1 MRIMAGD
8 EDCTRTQLPFN
19 ENDSQDVVLFEVLRQ
34 ASAGPPPPP
43 PPPPLPSSSSTSDD
57 SGSGPARRRAG
68 KYRGVRRR
76 PWGKFAAE
84 IRDSSRHGA
93 RLWLGTFDTAE
104 AAAIAYDRAAFRMR
118 GAKALLNFPLAI
130 ALASEAP
137 AVGSQRI
144 AQGGSDAVPG
154 TVEPQNPRPD
164 HSAGLLEASKAGE
177 STKSVL
183 NRQL

>member
-1 MRIMAGD
+1 MAGD
-8 EDCTRTQLPFN
+8 EDCTQTQLPFN
-19 ENDSQDVVLFEVLRQ
+19 ENDSQDVVLFEVLRE
-34 ASAGPPPPP
+34 ASVETPAPPPP

-57 SGSGPARRRAG
+57 SGSGPARRRTG

-104 AAAIAYDRAAFRMR
+104 AAAMAYDRAAFRMR
-118 GAKALLNFPLAI
+118 GAKALLNFPLAL
-130 ALASEAP
+130 ALASGAP
-137 AVGSQRI
+137 AVGSQGT
-144 AQGGSDAVPG
+144 ALGGSAAVPG

-164 HSAGLLEASKAGE
+164 LSAGLLEASNAGE
-177 STKSVL
+177 SAKSVVL

>member
-8 EDCTRTQLPFN
+8 EDCTQTQLPFN
-19 ENDSQDVVLFEVLRQ
+19 ENDSQDVVLFEVLRE
-34 ASAGPPPPP
+34 ASAGPP

-118 GAKALLNFPLAI
+118 GSKALLNFPLAI
-130 ALASEAP
+130 ALASGAP
-137 AVGSQRI
+137 AVGRQRI
-144 AQGGSDAVPG
+144 AQGGSDAVPS
-154 TVEPQNPRPD
+154 TVEAQNPRPD